1 MDQNANQNQVSNT
14 SLRVFG
20 FIWCFIFAIFGFI
33 YDYNPIL
40 FGLSFCFLLSACLF
54 PRIYL
59 NMRLYQIWIKLGN
72 IIGNVNSRIIIF
84 LLFYFMFVP
93 LGLALK
99 IIGKDSLKKA
109 LDKNVKSYF
118 EDRKRDPGPM
128 NKQY

>member
-1 MDQNANQNQVSNT
+1 MDQNTNQNHVSNT

-99 IIGKDSLKKA
+99 IIGKDPLKKA

-118 EDRKRDPGPM
+118 EDRKTDPGSM

>member
-1 MDQNANQNQVSNT
+1 M
-14 SLRVFG
+14 
-20 FIWCFIFAIFGFI
+20 
-33 YDYNPIL
+33 
-40 FGLSFCFLLSACLF
+40 
-54 PRIYL
+54 
-59 NMRLYQIWIKLGN
+59 GN

-99 IIGKDSLKKA
+99 IIGKDPLKKA

-118 EDRKRDPGPM
+118 EDRKTDPGSM